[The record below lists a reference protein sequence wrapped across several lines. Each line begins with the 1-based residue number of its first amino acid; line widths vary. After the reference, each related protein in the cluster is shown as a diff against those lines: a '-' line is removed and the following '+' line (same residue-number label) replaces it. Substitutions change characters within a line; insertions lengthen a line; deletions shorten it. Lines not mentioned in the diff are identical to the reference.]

1 MKKVILNVD
10 NLDKVYQLSERAI
23 KLLFYMISVMDEYN
37 IVLFSLNEAFYNIK
51 MSAASLHKGKAELI
65 EKSIITST
73 GSKEN
78 RKTYFRV
85 NSEIACYESTKLEE
99 DKSLESKALDA
110 LRFVIK
116 TLKD

>member
-10 NLDKVYQLSERAI
+10 NLNKVYQLSERAI

-37 IVLFSLNEAFYNIK
+37 IVLFSLNEAFYNVK
-51 MSAASLHKGKAELI
+51 MSAASLHKGKAELL
-65 EKSIITST
+65 EKGFIINT

-85 NSEIACYESTKLEE
+85 NSEIAYYESKELEE
-99 DKSLESKALDA
+99 DKSLENKALDA

>member
-10 NLDKVYQLSERAI
+10 SLNKVYQLSERAI
-23 KLLFYMISVMDEYN
+23 KLLFYMISIMDEYN
-37 IVLFSLNEAFYNIK
+37 IVLFSLNEAFYNVK
-51 MSAASLHKGKAELI
+51 MSAASLHKGKAELL
-65 EKSIITST
+65 EKGIIMNT

-85 NSEIACYESTKLEE
+85 SSEIAHYESTKLEE